1 MAEIE
6 ILHYHPGRSPL
17 HRFDPR
23 LKILLMLLYIT
34 VTLTGSSASWTG
46 TTLLLLIGSRTAG
59 LHPLAFRRELR
70 IFGILAGVIF
80 ISRFVGAVSG
90 GAAAAA
96 VAETAAAAETALSGT
111 ASTGTVAPWA
121 SILWAASPGAALAAG
136 AATWKFLLIVWLGI
150 LFTAVMDPVEFHSVV
165 HWLLRP
171 VPGVPT
177 GRLAA
182 QTSFTLVLLPRLL
195 DAAHEIREARR
206 ARGIENRKNPL
217 RRLRTLVYPLFE
229 KLLTDMEEFSLALEA
244 RCYNESVVR
253 VRLRLDRADLL
264 WWGFLM
270 LPGAVMLL
278 LPVFF

>member
-6 ILHYHPGRSPL
+6 ILHYHPGSSPL
-17 HRFDPR
+17 HRLDPR

-34 VTLTGSSASWTG
+34 VILTGSAASRAC

-70 IFGILAGVIF
+70 IFGLLAGVII
-80 ISRFVGAVSG
+80 ISRFVGAIPAALS
-90 GAAAAA
+90 GAAAP
-96 VAETAAAAETALSGT
+96 EAAALE
-111 ASTGTVAPWA
+111 
-121 SILWAASPGAALAAG
+121 AG
-136 AATWKFLLIVWLGI
+136 AAAWKFILIVWLGI

-165 HWLLRP
+165 HWLLHP
-171 VPGVPT
+171 VPGIPA

-244 RCYNESVVR
+244 RCYNENVVR
-253 VRLRLDRADLL
+253 VRFRLNRADLL

-278 LPVFF
+278 LPVFL

>member
-6 ILHYHPGRSPL
+6 ILHYHPGSSPL
-17 HRFDPR
+17 HRLDPR

-34 VTLTGSSASWTG
+34 VILTGSAACRAG
-46 TTLLLLIGSRTAG
+46 TTLLMLIGSRTAG
-59 LHPLAFRRELR
+59 LHPLAFRRELK
-70 IFGILAGVIF
+70 IFGVLAGVIF
-80 ISRFVGAVSG
+80 ISRFVGAIP
-90 GAAAAA
+90 AAAPEA
-96 VAETAAAAETALSGT
+96 
-111 ASTGTVAPWA
+111 
-121 SILWAASPGAALAAG
+121 AALAAG
-136 AATWKFLLIVWLGI
+136 AAAWKFLLIVWLGI

-165 HWLLRP
+165 RWLLRP
-171 VPGVPT
+171 VPGIPA

-206 ARGIENRKNPL
+206 ARGIENRKNPR

-244 RCYNESVVR
+244 RCYNENLVR
-253 VRLRLDRADLL
+253 VRFRLDRADLL
-264 WWGFLM
+264 WWGFLI